1 MDKYRFLSTILY
13 NIRGFGGI
21 FHTQY
26 RLTGNGCYRVFSI
39 SVYLIGRSTH
49 LFFVD
54 SGFRP
59 ELGNGDRFRP
69 VNLKLGSPAIQIWG
83 PISARNSEIETGD
96 FGPELRNGDR
106 FRPGTQKWRPI
117 LAQNSEMVTSDFS
130 PELGNGDRDMD
141 SWIIIQTATDRNK
154 HKDNFIII
162 VTFSRTL
169 HIT

>member
-13 NIRGFGGI
+13 NIGGF
-21 FHTQY
+21 
-26 RLTGNGCYRVFSI
+26 
-39 SVYLIGRSTH
+39 
-49 LFFVD
+49 
-54 SGFRP
+54 
-59 ELGNGDRFRP
+59 
-69 VNLKLGSPAIQIWG
+69 
-83 PISARNSEIETGD
+83 GD
-96 FGPELRNGDR
+96 FGQNLEMETDFGLELRNGDR
-106 FRPGTQKWRPI
+106 FRPRTQKWRPI
-117 LAQNSEMVTSDFS
+117 LARNLKMETAQNLEMVTSDFS

>member
-13 NIRGFGGI
+13 NIGGFGGI

-69 VNLKLGSPAIQIWG
+69 VNLKLGSILACNSDMGRW
-83 PISARNSEIETGD
+83 ISARNSEIETG
-96 FGPELRNGDR
+96 GE

-117 LAQNSEMVTSDFS
+117 SARNSEMETDFS
-130 PELGNGDRDMD
+130 PELENGDR
-141 SWIIIQTATDRNK
+141 
-154 HKDNFIII
+154 F
-162 VTFSRTL
+162 
-169 HIT
+169 

>member
-13 NIRGFGGI
+13 NIGGFGGI

-26 RLTGNGCYRVFSI
+26 RLTGNECYRVFSI

-69 VNLKLGSPAIQIWG
+69 VNLKLGSILAC
-83 PISARNSEIETGD
+83 NSDMGTY

-117 LAQNSEMVTSDFS
+117 SAQNSEMETDFS
-130 PELGNGDRDMD
+130 PELENGDR
-141 SWIIIQTATDRNK
+141 
-154 HKDNFIII
+154 F
-162 VTFSRTL
+162 
-169 HIT
+169 

>member
-1 MDKYRFLSTILY
+1 MIKLR
-13 NIRGFGGI
+13 
-21 FHTQY
+21 
-26 RLTGNGCYRVFSI
+26 
-39 SVYLIGRSTH
+39 
-49 LFFVD
+49 
-54 SGFRP
+54 FRP

-69 VNLKLGSPAIQIWG
+69 VNLKLGS
-83 PISARNSEIETGD
+83 ISAWNSEIETGD

-106 FRPGTQKWRPI
+106 FRPRTQKWRPI
-117 LAQNSEMVTSDFS
+117 LARNLKMETDFS
-130 PELGNGDRDMD
+130 PGLGNGDQCPELGNGDRDMD